1 MKKLLFLGACLVALA
16 SQPVMAQTGVVPS
29 VAVVSIWYP
38 GDGNQPYLQI
48 DRDGKTERTTVL
60 SLGIGEKITSN
71 TVEARAKA
79 LRQTVIK
86 LYKEGYVLKASLGHK
101 EVDELIFV
109 KEK

>member
-1 MKKLLFLGACLVALA
+1 MKKLIFLGACLVALA
-16 SQPVMAQTGVVPS
+16 SQPVKAQTGVVPS

-38 GDGNQPYLQI
+38 GGGGLPYLQI
-48 DRDGKTERTTVL
+48 DRDGIIERKTGL
-60 SLGIGEKITSN
+60 GLGIGEKITGDA
-71 TVEARAKA
+71 VEARAKA

-86 LYKEGYVLKASLGHK
+86 LYQEGYVLKASLGHK